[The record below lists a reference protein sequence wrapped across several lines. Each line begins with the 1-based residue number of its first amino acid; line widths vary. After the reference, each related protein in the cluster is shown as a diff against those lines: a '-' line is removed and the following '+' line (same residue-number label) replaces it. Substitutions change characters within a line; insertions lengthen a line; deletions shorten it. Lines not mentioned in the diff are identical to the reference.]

1 MTRKRHNAALVQP
14 AGGDTVP
21 DMDPIKGIAHT
32 ARRFSVLLK
41 AAFIAGL
48 VLVLLIPLLVVQ
60 AMVAERE
67 SRQAGAEAEI
77 IQSRGGEQSLGGPVL
92 TIPFVVR
99 TKDDKGQVVGCSVVA
114 ERRRRGIYEAVT
126 YDTTLHVSGGF
137 TVPDFSAWRV
147 ARRDVMWGE
156 AILSV
161 ELPDQRG
168 LKERVDLAW
177 GRAVSA
183 FRSGRPAIGIY
194 GGSIEAPIRGLDGL
208 APGDRVPFSFDLA
221 LSGGG
226 SLSFLPLGDE
236 TTVRI
241 ASAWPGPS
249 FTGAFLPSERTVSA
263 GGFTAAWKVPSM
275 ARPYPQAWRGAEVEP
290 EVLYASSFGASLMA
304 PVDVYQKVTRSLK
317 YGALFLL
324 LPFLVFFLFEVLG
337 GLRVHPLQYLLV
349 GFAECLFYLL
359 ALSLAEHLPF
369 AAAYAAAAGAATLM
383 VTFYACAV
391 LRSWR
396 RGALLAPALA
406 SAYGFLYATLQSEDY
421 ALLIGSVGLFAILG
435 LVMLLTRKVDWY
447 RVGTPSPGRPG
458 AAAAGIAAQ
467 RADAEPPA

>member
-1 MTRKRHNAALVQP
+1 M
-14 AGGDTVP
+14 DTLN
-21 DMDPIKGIAHT
+21 GIART
-32 ARRFSVLLK
+32 TRRFSVLLK

-48 VLVLLIPLLVVQ
+48 VLVLLVPLLAVR

-67 SRQAGAEAEI
+67 SRQMAAEAEI
-77 IQSRGGEQSLGGPVL
+77 IRSRGGEQAIGGPVL

-99 TKDDKGQVVGCSVVA
+99 TKDDKGRVIESVDRLHVLPDTLAVNGTVEA

-126 YDTTLHVSGGF
+126 YDTTLRVTGSF
-137 TVPDFSAWRV
+137 TVPEVAAWRV
-147 ARRDVMWGE
+147 ASADVLWSE

-168 LKERVDLAW
+168 LKERVELAW
-177 GRAVSA
+177 GRATSA
-183 FRSGRPAIGIY
+183 FRSGRPSIGMFS
-194 GGSIEAPIRGLDGL
+194 GCIEASVPGLADL
-208 APGDRVPFSFDLA
+208 APGARVPFSFDLA

-236 TTVRI
+236 TTVKI

-249 FTGAFLPSERTVSA
+249 FSGAFLPSERTVSA

-275 ARPYPQAWRGAEVEP
+275 ARPFPQAWRGAEIESA
-290 EVLYASSFGASLMA
+290 VLLGSSFGASLMA
-304 PVDVYQKVTRSLK
+304 PVDVYQKVTRSVK

-349 GFAECLFYLL
+349 GLAECLFYLL
-359 ALSLAEHLPF
+359 LLSLAEHLPF
-369 AAAYAAAAGAATLM
+369 VAAYLAATGAATLM
-383 VTFYACAV
+383 VALYASAV

-396 RGALLAPALA
+396 RGILLAPALA
-406 SAYGFLYATLQSEDY
+406 AAYGFLYATLQSEDY
-421 ALLIGSVGLFAILG
+421 ALLIGAVGLFAILG
-435 LVMLLTRKVDWY
+435 LVMALTRRVDWY
-447 RVGTPSPGRPG
+447 RVGAPLDSRAGP
-458 AAAAGIAAQ
+458 AAA
-467 RADAEPPA
+467 EPRRD